1 MNSKYLFAAV
11 LISFIC
17 LTSADLSAYK
27 ISKTGGGVEIRWA
40 TSSISYLINTSGGP
54 AGSLSVIQSALQ
66 VWTDVSTSNFSFVYG
81 GTTASTAY
89 GDDDGTN
96 LILFGPLNESRY
108 EYTLGL
114 NTFWFNPLN
123 GELADSD
130 IIFNTNY
137 TWGTDGSSGAYDVQ
151 NIGTH
156 ELGHS
161 LSLDD
166 LYDGADSEITM
177 YGLGSSG
184 ETKKR
189 TLHQDDMDG
198 IIYLYPGPT
207 ACISHDSVGCYAGH
221 VYWYDSCGVRAEKKE
236 TCGCT
241 STVEAVPYCQSGN
254 IYEDSCDYV
263 CSSGQCYSSAG
274 SQKTEDCGV
283 TEYTTDYYC
292 CGDDVCKDKIVRGC
306 EEVTAASCY
315 ENDEAAEIVRT
326 CDEGC
331 LDGKCLVC
339 ELDSMWPATLNTVF
353 WFFGTFCFND
363 FLPAIVPV
371 YIESSDEHF
380 DNTEDVFIEHTGTT
394 VLWQNP
400 IGDDTVMAIL
410 LVRGGCYSYNFD
422 VYVGDCLGEDMFVL
436 NE

>member
-1 MNSKYLFAAV
+1 MNSKCLFLAV
-11 LISFIC
+11 LVSFTY
-17 LTSADLSAYK
+17 LSAADLCAYK
-27 ISKTGGGVEIRWA
+27 ISKTDDGVEIKWA
-40 TSSISYLINTSGGP
+40 ADRAIYRVNTSGGP
-54 AGSLSVIQSALQ
+54 SGSLMALQSALQ
-66 VWTDVSTSNFSFVYG
+66 VWSDVSASKFSFVYG
-81 GTTASTAY
+81 GTTTSTAY
-89 GDDDGTN
+89 GVADGTN
-96 LILFGPLNESRY
+96 LILFGPLNEPGY
-108 EYTLGL
+108 EDTLGL
-114 NTFWFNPLN
+114 NTFFFWTTGQLI
-123 GELADSD
+123 DSD

-137 TWGTDGSSGAYDVQ
+137 TWGTDGSAGIYDVQ

-166 LYDGADSEITM
+166 LYNGADSEITM
-177 YGLGSSG
+177 YGYGSSG
-184 ETKKR
+184 ETKKK

-198 IIYLYPGPT
+198 ITYLYP
-207 ACISHDSVGCYAGH
+207 CISHDSIGCYNGD
-221 VYWYDSCGVRAEKKE
+221 VYWYDSCDVREEKKE

-241 STVEAVPYCQSGN
+241 STVEAEPYCQSGN
-254 IYEDSCDYV
+254 IYEDSCDYG

-274 SQKTEDCGV
+274 SQKTEDCGE
-283 TEYTTDYYC
+283 TKYTTDFYC
-292 CGDDVCKDKIVRGC
+292 CGDNVCQDKIVRGC

-315 ENDEAAEIVRT
+315 EKDEAAEIIRT

-331 LDGKCLVC
+331 LDGKCQVC

-410 LVRGGCYSYNFD
+410 LVKGGCYSDNFD